1 MPPVPIDFRGC
12 AVPDPAPK
20 SSPEELQIDLKSP
33 GLAALLAWL
42 WPGAGH
48 LYQGR
53 TAKGLIYMICIVGTF
68 FYGMY
73 LADGRAVFVYGSS
86 FKPEMFRWHYL
97 CQIGAGL
104 PALPALV
111 QAKIEGRLLFGGWY
125 EPPRDNMKMDDMHR
139 SLHRYLE
146 LGTVFTMIAG
156 LLNVLAIYDAWGGPA
171 YAIEKKEDATDK
183 TEQPAAA

>member
-1 MPPVPIDFRGC
+1 M
-12 AVPDPAPK
+12 PDPATK
-20 SSPEELQIDLKSP
+20 SSPDEIQIELKNP

-53 TAKGLIYMICIVGTF
+53 TAKGLIYMICILGTF
-68 FYGMY
+68 LYGMY
-73 LADGRAVFVYGSS
+73 LGEGRSVFVYGPGW
-86 FKPEMFRWHYL
+86 KPEMFRWHYL
-97 CQIGAGL
+97 CQVGAGL
-104 PALPALV
+104 PALPAIV
-111 QAKIEGRLLFGGWY
+111 QARMPPGKLLLGGWY
-125 EPPRDNMKMDDMHR
+125 EPPRSGIEMDDLHR
-139 SLHRYLE
+139 RLHRYLE

-171 YAIEKKEDATDK
+171 YAIEKKEEPAAK